1 MMNRIGGIY
10 LIAVAVAVAVHTVVE
25 PLYHVSA
32 EGQPYSPLWSIL
44 NPLMAVAI
52 VLGAAVAW
60 RCKRAVDRE
69 GEDAPVSRAFVI
81 ANAMFYGFV
90 FFGIMYLWNWFNLLS
105 PGFTAIEPG
114 AVSLVW
120 IIVDAGLPLLW
131 GAAGIALLRGG
142 GQKSD

>member
-10 LIAVAVAVAVHTVVE
+10 LLAVAVVVAVHTVVE

-60 RCKRAVDRE
+60 RCKRAVDLE
-69 GEDAPVSRAFVI
+69 GDDAPVSRAFVI

-105 PGFTAIEPG
+105 PGFTAIEEG
-114 AVSLVW
+114 TVSLVW
-120 IIVDAGLPLLW
+120 IVVDAGLPLLW
-131 GAAGIALLRGG
+131 GAAGVALLRDG
-142 GQKSD
+142 GQEPG

>member
-1 MMNRIGGIY
+1 MMKRIGGIY
-10 LIAVAVAVAVHTVVE
+10 LLAVAVAVAVHTVVE

-44 NPLMAVAI
+44 NPLMSVAI

-60 RCKRAVDRE
+60 RCKRAADQE
-69 GEDAPVSRAFVI
+69 GDDAPVSRAFVI

-105 PGFTAIEPG
+105 PGFTAIEEG
-114 AVSLVW
+114 TVSLVW
-120 IIVDAGLPLLW
+120 IVVDAGLPLLW
-131 GAAGIALLRGG
+131 GAAGVALLRSGA
-142 GQKSD
+142 QESD

>member
-10 LIAVAVAVAVHTVVE
+10 LLAVAVAVAVHTVVE

-32 EGQPYSPLWSIL
+32 EGLPYSPLWAIL

-52 VLGAAVAW
+52 LLGAAVAW

-69 GEDAPVSRAFVI
+69 GDDAPVSRAFLVS
-81 ANAMFYGFV
+81 NAMFYGFV

-105 PGFTAIEPG
+105 PEFTAIEEG
-114 AVSLVW
+114 TVSLVW
-120 IIVDAGLPLLW
+120 IVVDAALPLLW
-131 GAAGIALLRGG
+131 GAAGVALLRDG

>member
-10 LIAVAVAVAVHTVVE
+10 LLAVAVAVAVHTVVE

-60 RCKRAVDRE
+60 RCKRAADQE
-69 GEDAPVSRAFVI
+69 GDDAPVSRAFVI

-105 PGFTAIEPG
+105 PGFTAIEEG
-114 AVSLVW
+114 TVSLVW
-120 IIVDAGLPLLW
+120 IVVDAGLPLLW
-131 GAAGIALLRGG
+131 GAAGVALLRSGA
-142 GQKSD
+142 QESD

>member
-10 LIAVAVAVAVHTVVE
+10 LLAVAVAVAVHTVVE

-60 RCKRAVDRE
+60 RCKRAVDQE
-69 GEDAPVSRAFVI
+69 GDDAPVSRAFVI

-105 PGFTAIEPG
+105 PGFTAIEEG
-114 AVSLVW
+114 TVSLVW
-120 IIVDAGLPLLW
+120 IVVDAGLPLLW
-131 GAAGIALLRGG
+131 GAAGVALLRSGA
-142 GQKSD
+142 QESD